1 MSIPSNYKQI
11 VLNNAPSKEVN
22 LKYGEE
28 SSTFRIEQA
37 SFDEN
42 SVKDGEVV
50 VKVLYLSNDP
60 TQRGWMQKG
69 IDAKRMYAPPI
80 LENDPV
86 TALGLGEIVLS
97 KSSKHSVGDKVTGRF
112 SWQEYVVVNEQSIF
126 TTIDESAGL
135 PLTSYLSSVGMTG
148 LTAYFGVTKVGELKK
163 GQTIVI
169 SAASGATGSMCVQIA
184 KHIVGASKVI
194 GISGSAEKCKWV
206 ESLGADV
213 CVNYHDA
220 DYQKQL
226 SDIIGD
232 DFVDVYYD
240 NVGGEILSF
249 MLSKVKPFGHVVACG
264 AIAGYNDSEK
274 SNVTRWGE
282 IITNRLTVRGF
293 IILDFVK
300 DYAQGVD
307 AIVGAIKEGKIKIT
321 EGTSVVDLT
330 SEKDVLAK
338 VPETWSLLFGS
349 NKPNGKLITK
359 IA

>member
-1 MSIPSNYKQI
+1 MTIPSSYKKI

-28 SSTFRIEQA
+28 SSTFRIERTT
-37 SFDEN
+37 FDEN
-42 SVKDGEVV
+42 SVKDGEMVI
-50 VKVLYLSNDP
+50 KMLYFSNDP
-60 TQRGWMQKG
+60 AQKGWMQKG
-69 IDAKRMYAPPI
+69 IDSKRMYLRI

-86 TALGLGEIVLS
+86 ISLGLGEVVFS

-112 SWQEYVVVNEQSIF
+112 TWEEYIVVNEERI
-126 TTIDESAGL
+126 TKTIDESLGL

-184 KHIVGASKVI
+184 KHIVGASKVV
-194 GISGSAEKCKWV
+194 GISSSPKKCKWV

-213 CVNYHDA
+213 CVNYHDT

-249 MLSKVKPFGHVVACG
+249 MLSKVKQFGNIVACG
-264 AIAGYNDSEK
+264 AISGYNDAEK
-274 SNVTRWGE
+274 GEVTGWPE
-282 IITNRLTVRGF
+282 ITRNRLTIRGF
-293 IILDFVK
+293 IIIDFIK
-300 DYAQGVD
+300 DFAEGIN
-307 AIVGAIKEGKIKIT
+307 AIVGAIKEGKINIT
-321 EGTSVVDLT
+321 EDVSVVDL
-330 SEKDVLAK
+330 SKEIDVLAK
-338 VPETWSLLFGS
+338 VPETWGLLFS
-349 NKPNGKLITK
+349 NKKPNGKLVTK